1 MKFPEEKENRLLNGI
16 AQCCGG
22 VASGLGL
29 VALLGWI
36 LRLPLLASFGA
47 NLIPMAPSTAMLFVL
62 YGVALLFDKGLP
74 SKRGSHLMT
83 VIVGSLGLAI
93 ALPLFLLSSAGIHP
107 QIEHLGFSPVGISEG
122 VPTGHMSPLTA
133 FCLVVIAMSMLAAH
147 TSSAE
152 RLWPARVAFWLACL
166 IIVVSLALLL
176 AYMLGTIVLYS
187 SDVIPPA
194 LSTSV
199 AFLVL
204 ALGVIMSAGLQLWP
218 RRRMRNIAS
227 ARESYVLVLVF
238 VLLASGIVTAGYFY
252 YKNFE
257 RQYRLGVERQLSAIA
272 QLKVDELVEW
282 RNERLGDG
290 QVFYM
295 NEVFSGIVKRYL
307 QNRNDRDA
315 RTRIRTWVGQ
325 VQRAYDYDLV
335 MLLDAQ
341 LKTRFAVPENKGPA
355 RVVIDQKTTEILLSG
370 KIAFQDF
377 YRNDQDDRVYLK
389 VLIPILD
396 DRSPKRLIGVL
407 ALRIDPEQYLYPMI
421 SRWPVPSR
429 SSETLIIRREG
440 NEALF
445 LNELRFQKN
454 TALNLHI
461 SLSNIRVAAVKAAL
475 GQEGIVEA
483 IDYRGVPVV
492 ADVRAIP
499 GSPWF
504 LVARMDASEVYAPL
518 RERLWEMVG
527 LIGILFFGAAA
538 GVGSVWRHQRSRFYR
553 QRYEAAETL
562 SDSEVQYRRLFEA
575 ARDGILILD
584 AETGM
589 IVDVNPFLVE
599 MLGFSREEFL
609 GKKIWELGFFKD
621 IAANKANFL
630 ELLQKEYIRYENLPL
645 ETGKGRLINVEFVSH
660 VYYVNDKKVVQ
671 CNIRDITER
680 KRAEEELRESE
691 ERFRTLYENSTVG
704 IYRTT
709 PDGRILL
716 ANPTLVGMLGY
727 SSFDELSTRNLDKD
741 GFEASYKRAQF
752 LANIE
757 REGEVKG
764 LESAWTRRDG
774 TVVFV
779 SESARAVRDHK
790 GKTLYYDGIIEDI
803 TERKRSEEALRESQS
818 LYHSFIEQLPNAV
831 FRKDREGRYVLVN
844 PEFCR
849 LKGLKKEDFIGRKPM
864 EVAVTEIATQG
875 VEGQATKYANVG
887 EDVHEQ
893 ILHTGKTFET
903 EEEYLGAGGGIQNM
917 YVVRMPVFDSHRT
930 IIGTQGIMF
939 DISERKRAEE
949 EIRKLN
955 TELESRVAE
964 RTAQLEA
971 ANKELEA
978 FSYSVSHDLRAPL
991 RAVDGFSRI
1000 VLEEYAQKL
1009 DPEAGR
1015 LLKVICAST
1024 QKMDELITDL
1034 LDLSRVTRSEMNF
1047 SRVAMAML
1055 ANSIYHEAASPDI
1068 RQKFSFSVAPIP
1080 DAYCDPV
1087 LIRQVWRNLISN
1099 AIKFTTPMEVRRI
1112 EIGGQ
1117 CEEGKVVY
1125 FIRDSGVGFD
1135 PRYTHKLFGVFQRL
1149 HKAEE
1154 FEGTGVGL
1162 AIVQHIID
1170 RHGGKVWVEGKVGEG
1185 ATFWF
1190 SIPNRQQGTG
1200 NSQ

>member
-1 MKFPEEKENRLLNGI
+1 M
-16 AQCCGG
+16 
-22 VASGLGL
+22 
-29 VALLGWI
+29 
-36 LRLPLLASFGA
+36 
-47 NLIPMAPSTAMLFVL
+47 
-62 YGVALLFDKGLP
+62 
-74 SKRGSHLMT
+74 
-83 VIVGSLGLAI
+83 
-93 ALPLFLLSSAGIHP
+93 
-107 QIEHLGFSPVGISEG
+107 
-122 VPTGHMSPLTA
+122 
-133 FCLVVIAMSMLAAH
+133 
-147 TSSAE
+147 
-152 RLWPARVAFWLACL
+152 
-166 IIVVSLALLL
+166 
-176 AYMLGTIVLYS
+176 
-187 SDVIPPA
+187 
-194 LSTSV
+194 
-199 AFLVL
+199 
-204 ALGVIMSAGLQLWP
+204 
-218 RRRMRNIAS
+218 
-227 ARESYVLVLVF
+227 
-238 VLLASGIVTAGYFY
+238 
-252 YKNFE
+252 
-257 RQYRLGVERQLSAIA
+257 
-272 QLKVDELVEW
+272 
-282 RNERLGDG
+282 
-290 QVFYM
+290 
-295 NEVFSGIVKRYL
+295 
-307 QNRNDRDA
+307 
-315 RTRIRTWVGQ
+315 
-325 VQRAYDYDLV
+325 
-335 MLLDAQ
+335 
-341 LKTRFAVPENKGPA
+341 
-355 RVVIDQKTTEILLSG
+355 
-370 KIAFQDF
+370 
-377 YRNDQDDRVYLK
+377 
-389 VLIPILD
+389 
-396 DRSPKRLIGVL
+396 
-407 ALRIDPEQYLYPMI
+407 
-421 SRWPVPSR
+421 
-429 SSETLIIRREG
+429 
-440 NEALF
+440 
-445 LNELRFQKN
+445 
-454 TALNLHI
+454 
-461 SLSNIRVAAVKAAL
+461 
-475 GQEGIVEA
+475 
-483 IDYRGVPVV
+483 
-492 ADVRAIP
+492 
-499 GSPWF
+499 
-504 LVARMDASEVYAPL
+504 
-518 RERLWEMVG
+518 
-527 LIGILFFGAAA
+527 
-538 GVGSVWRHQRSRFYR
+538 
-553 QRYEAAETL
+553 

>member
-1 MKFPEEKENRLLNGI
+1 
-16 AQCCGG
+16 
-22 VASGLGL
+22 
-29 VALLGWI
+29 
-36 LRLPLLASFGA
+36 
-47 NLIPMAPSTAMLFVL
+47 
-62 YGVALLFDKGLP
+62 
-74 SKRGSHLMT
+74 MT

-527 LIGILFFGAAA
+527 LIGVLLFGAAA
-538 GVGSVWRHQRSRFYR
+538 GVGSVWRHEHARFYR
-553 QRYEAAETL
+553 QQYEAVKAL
-562 SDSEVQYRRLFEA
+562 NASELRYRRLFESA
-575 ARDGILILD
+575 KDGVLILD

-589 IVDVNPFLVE
+589 VVDVNPFLVE
-599 MLGFSREEFL
+599 MLGFSKEEFL

-621 IAANKANFL
+621 IATSKAHFL
-630 ELLQKEYIRYENLPL
+630 ELKQKEYVRYEDLPL
-645 ETGKGRLINVEFVSH
+645 KTAKGKLLNVEFVSN
-660 VYYVNDKKVVQ
+660 VYLVDHHKVVQ

-680 KRAEEELRESE
+680 KRSE
-691 ERFRTLYENSTVG
+691 
-704 IYRTT
+704 
-709 PDGRILL
+709 
-716 ANPTLVGMLGY
+716 
-727 SSFDELSTRNLDKD
+727 
-741 GFEASYKRAQF
+741 Q
-752 LANIE
+752 
-757 REGEVKG
+757 
-764 LESAWTRRDG
+764 
-774 TVVFV
+774 
-779 SESARAVRDHK
+779 
-790 GKTLYYDGIIEDI
+790 
-803 TERKRSEEALRESQS
+803 ALRESQS
-818 LYHSFIEQLPNAV
+818 LYHSFVEQLPNPV

-844 PEFCR
+844 SQFCR
-849 LKGLKKEDFIGRKPM
+849 LKGVKKEGLIGRRPM

-893 ILHTGKTFET
+893 ILQTGKIFET
-903 EEEYLGAGGGIQNM
+903 EEEYLAADGGILKLR
-917 YVVRMPVFDSHRT
+917 VVRMPVFDSHGT

-955 TELESRVAE
+955 AELESRVVE

-1015 LLKVICAST
+1015 LLKVICANT

-1034 LDLSRVTRSEMNF
+1034 LDLSRVSRSEMNF

-1055 ANSIYHEAASPDI
+1055 ANSIYHEAASPEV
-1068 RQKFSFSVAPIP
+1068 RQKFSFTVAPIP

-1170 RHGGKVWVEGKVGEG
+1170 RHGGKVWAEGKVGEG